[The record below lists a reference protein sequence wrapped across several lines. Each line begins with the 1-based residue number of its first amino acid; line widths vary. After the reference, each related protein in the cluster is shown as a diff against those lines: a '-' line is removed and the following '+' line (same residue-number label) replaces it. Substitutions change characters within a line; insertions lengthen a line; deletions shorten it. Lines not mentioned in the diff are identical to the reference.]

1 MCHVWEEEEEASFD
15 NDSLSTFNDTVGKTF
30 KNVRCL
36 STVGKLGNAELI
48 LKVPLDLL
56 SNCSF
61 QYNGVYCVYQVL
73 SVCDVIVSQKLYNG
87 E

>member
-36 STVGKLGNAELI
+36 STVGKLANAELI
-48 LKVPLDLL
+48 LKVPSDLL
-56 SNCSF
+56 
-61 QYNGVYCVYQVL
+61 
-73 SVCDVIVSQKLYNG
+73 
-87 E
+87 